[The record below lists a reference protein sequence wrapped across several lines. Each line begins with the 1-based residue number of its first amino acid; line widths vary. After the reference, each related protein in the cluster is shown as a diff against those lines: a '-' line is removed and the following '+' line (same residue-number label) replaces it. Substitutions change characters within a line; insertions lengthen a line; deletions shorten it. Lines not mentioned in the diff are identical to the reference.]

1 MLSALHYLIRSR
13 ADGRYLTAKV
23 DETADNPEIR
33 YLMIFRE
40 HHEAL
45 TYLNTHAAELAHHFS
60 VETIP
65 ATQLKALLQRWGYQG
80 VGQVQDPIEPRIQF
94 LQNQ

>member
-1 MLSALHYLIRSR
+1 MLSTLHYLIRSR

-23 DETADNPEIR
+23 DETEDTKEVR
-33 YLMIFRE
+33 YLLIFRE

-65 ATQLKALLQRWGYQG
+65 GTQLKALLLRWGYQG
-80 VGQVQDPIEPRIQF
+80 VGQVQDPIEPAIQF
-94 LQNQ
+94 LNSQ